1 MSRQAVVVLF
11 VEDDGLFFS
20 SAVGLLPASPIRHGA
35 ALLFDVTAESANV
48 RRVQSL
54 NQRLKRILS
63 VLIVKI
69 DVARLL
75 ALERSREMH
84 LHRFNEFLAG
94 ALFRVDL
101 LYGE

>member
-1 MSRQAVVVLF
+1 M
-11 VEDDGLFFS
+11 
-20 SAVGLLPASPIRHGA
+20 
-35 ALLFDVTAESANV
+35 
-48 RRVQSL
+48 
-54 NQRLKRILS
+54 
-63 VLIVKI
+63 LIVKI